1 MKIPYM
7 KIPMETHIHHFLQ
20 TLWSVKTHVDASD
33 AKDAQRREQA
43 FGKDMSEEMIA
54 NGLYNRIKEAKIR
67 VTGRKGDELPW
78 AKDVPLPVF
87 HLKTVISQDDY
98 DSFKQSLNYFAY
110 GGLQQDLEELLNR
123 GYWKKSIFVWFMRV
137 SVQAK
142 LLKMRMI

>member
-1 MKIPYM
+1 
-7 KIPMETHIHHFLQ
+7 
-20 TLWSVKTHVDASD
+20 
-33 AKDAQRREQA
+33 
-43 FGKDMSEEMIA
+43 MIA
-54 NGLYNRIKEAKIR
+54 NGLYDRIKDAKLR

-110 GGLQQDLEELLNR
+110 GGLQQDLEQLLNR
-123 GYWKKSIFVWFMRV
+123 GYWKKSIFVWFMKV